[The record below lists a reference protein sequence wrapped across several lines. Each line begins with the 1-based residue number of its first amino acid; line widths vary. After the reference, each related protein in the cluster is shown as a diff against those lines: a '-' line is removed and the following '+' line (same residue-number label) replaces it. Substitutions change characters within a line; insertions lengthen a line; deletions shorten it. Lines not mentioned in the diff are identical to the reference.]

1 MDQGIINP
9 KSLAFPKDDREDPV
23 AVVPTFYGD
32 EYIDRS
38 AYLKFNNAIKR
49 MSEPRE
55 VEHVEVD
62 VESVFRN
69 DTGNIYAVVYH
80 YENCT
85 TDSDMLVKSKN
96 GVWAFYRNKIRFRP
110 SFVSAYISSI
120 YGYKK
125 LSETQ
130 IAQELAQV
138 LAIKSKMAILENYVL
153 SVWPCGINI
162 SRCTI
167 TEGEMTSAE
176 MVDFVPYE
184 TFERDKIKDFY
195 HELLSRYVS
204 EADLNIEHLPEDVIK
219 ETLNSSLERMKKKN
233 NK

>member
-138 LAIKSKMAILENYVL
+138 PAIKSKMAILENYVL
-153 SVWPCGINI
+153 SVWPGGINI
-162 SRCTI
+162 SRCTV

>member
-96 GVWAFYRNKIRFRP
+96 GVWTFYRNKIRFRP

-138 LAIKSKMAILENYVL
+138 PAIKSKMVILENYVL
-153 SVWPCGINI
+153 SVWPGGINI

>member
-9 KSLAFPKDDREDPV
+9 KSLAFPKDNSEAPV
-23 AVVPTFYGD
+23 AVVPTFYGN
-32 EYIDRS
+32 EYTDRS

-55 VEHVEVD
+55 VERAEAD
-62 VESVFRN
+62 VEFVFRN
-69 DTGNIYAVVYH
+69 DSHNLYAVVFH
-80 YENCT
+80 YEDGT
-85 TDSDMLVKSKN
+85 TDSDMLVKVK
-96 GVWAFYRNKIRFRP
+96 GGAWAFYRNKIRFRP

-125 LSETQ
+125 LLESQ
-130 IAQELAQV
+130 VAQELAQIP
-138 LAIKSKMAILENYVL
+138 AFKSKMAILENYVL
-153 SVWPCGINI
+153 AVWPGGINI
-162 SRCTI
+162 SKCSI
-167 TEGEMTSAE
+167 KEGEMTSAE

-184 TFERDKIKDFY
+184 TFEKDRIKDFY

-204 EADLNIEHLPEDVIK
+204 EADLNIAHLPEDVIK

>member
-69 DTGNIYAVVYH
+69 DTGKIYAVVYH

-138 LAIKSKMAILENYVL
+138 PAIKSKMAILENYVL
-153 SVWPCGINI
+153 SVWPGGINI

>member
-138 LAIKSKMAILENYVL
+138 PAIKTKMAILENYVL
-153 SVWPCGINI
+153 SVWPGGINI

>member
-138 LAIKSKMAILENYVL
+138 PAIKSKMAILENYVL
-153 SVWPCGINI
+153 SVWPGGINI

-176 MVDFVPYE
+176 MVDFVPHE

>member
-55 VEHVEVD
+55 VEHVEVN

-138 LAIKSKMAILENYVL
+138 PAIKSKMAILENYVL
-153 SVWPCGINI
+153 SVWPGGINI

-167 TEGEMTSAE
+167 TEGKMTSVE

-184 TFERDKIKDFY
+184 PFERDKIKDFY

-204 EADLNIEHLPEDVIK
+204 EADLNIKHLPEDVIK

>member
-1 MDQGIINP
+1 MDHGVINP
-9 KSLAFPKDDREDPV
+9 KSLAFPKDDNNDPV
-23 AVVPTFYGD
+23 AVMPTFFGE

-55 VEHVEVD
+55 VEHVEAD

-96 GVWAFYRNKIRFRP
+96 GVWAFYRNKIRFQP
-110 SFVSAYISSI
+110 SFVSTYISSI

-125 LSETQ
+125 LSESQ
-130 IAQELAQV
+130 IAQELAKV
-138 LAIKSKMAILENYVL
+138 PAIKSKMAILENYVL
-153 SVWPCGINI
+153 SVWPGGINI
-162 SRCTI
+162 ARCAI

-184 TFERDKIKDFY
+184 TLERDRIKDFY

-204 EADLNIEHLPEDVIK
+204 ETDLNIEHLSEDIIK
-219 ETLNSSLERMKKKN
+219 DTLNRSLERMKKKF

>member
-96 GVWAFYRNKIRFRP
+96 GVWAFYRNKICFRP

-138 LAIKSKMAILENYVL
+138 PAIKSKMAILENYVL
-153 SVWPCGINI
+153 SVWPGGINI

>member
-1 MDQGIINP
+1 MDHGIINP
-9 KSLAFPKDDREDPV
+9 KSMAFPKDDNNDPV
-23 AVVPTFYGD
+23 AVMPTFFGE

-55 VEHVEVD
+55 VEHVEAD

-96 GVWAFYRNKIRFRP
+96 GVWAFYRNKIRFQP

-130 IAQELAQV
+130 IAQELAKV
-138 LAIKSKMAILENYVL
+138 PAIKSKMAILENYVL
-153 SVWPCGINI
+153 SVWPGGINI
-162 SRCTI
+162 SRCSVK
-167 TEGEMTSAE
+167 EGEMTSAE

-184 TFERDKIKDFY
+184 TFERDRIKDFY

-204 EADLNIEHLPEDVIK
+204 ESDLNIEHLPEDVIK
-219 ETLNSSLERMKKKN
+219 DTLNRSLERMKKKN

>member
-130 IAQELAQV
+130 IAQELAQFP
-138 LAIKSKMAILENYVL
+138 AIKSKMAILENYVL
-153 SVWPCGINI
+153 SVWPGGINI

>member
-138 LAIKSKMAILENYVL
+138 PAIKSKMAILENYVL
-153 SVWPCGINI
+153 SVWPGGINI

>member
-9 KSLAFPKDDREDPV
+9 KSLAFPKDDNNDPV
-23 AVVPTFYGD
+23 AVMPTFYGD
-32 EYIDRS
+32 EYTDRS

-55 VEHVEVD
+55 VEHVEAD

-69 DTGNIYAVVYH
+69 NTGNIYAVVYH

-96 GVWAFYRNKIRFRP
+96 GVWSFYRNKIRFQP

-130 IAQELAQV
+130 IAQELAKV
-138 LAIKSKMAILENYVL
+138 PAIKSKMAILENYVL
-153 SVWPCGINI
+153 SVWPGGINI
-162 SRCTI
+162 SRCSVK
-167 TEGEMTSAE
+167 EGEMTSAE
-176 MVDFVPYE
+176 MIDFVPYE
-184 TFERDKIKDFY
+184 TLDRDRIKDFY

-219 ETLNSSLERMKKKN
+219 DTLNRSLERMKKKN

>member
-1 MDQGIINP
+1 MDQGVINP
-9 KSLAFPKDDREDPV
+9 KNLAFPKDDREDPI
-23 AVVPTFYGD
+23 AVVPTFNGD
-32 EYIDRS
+32 EYFDRS

-55 VEHVEVD
+55 VEHVEAD

-69 DTGNIYAVVYH
+69 ETGYIYAVVYH

-85 TDSDMLVKSKN
+85 TDSYMLVKSKN
-96 GVWAFYRNKIRFRP
+96 GVWSFYRNKIRFRP

-125 LSETQ
+125 LPEIQ
-130 IAQELAQV
+130 IAKELAKV
-138 LAIKSKMAILENYVL
+138 PAFKSKMAILENYVL
-153 SVWPCGINI
+153 AVWPGGINI
-162 SRCTI
+162 SRCSVK
-167 TEGEMTSAE
+167 EGEMTSAE

-184 TFERDKIKDFY
+184 TLERDRIKDFY

-204 EADLNIEHLPEDVIK
+204 ETDLNIEHLPEDVIK
-219 ETLNSSLERMKKKN
+219 DALNSSMDRMKKKN

>member
-138 LAIKSKMAILENYVL
+138 PAIKSKMAILENYVL
-153 SVWPCGINI
+153 SVWAGGINI

>member
-96 GVWAFYRNKIRFRP
+96 GVWMFYRNKIRFRP

-138 LAIKSKMAILENYVL
+138 PAIKSKMAILENYVL
-153 SVWPCGINI
+153 SVWSGGINI

-184 TFERDKIKDFY
+184 TFERDRIKDFY

>member
-9 KSLAFPKDDREDPV
+9 KSLAFPKDDNNDPV
-23 AVVPTFYGD
+23 AVMPTFYGD
-32 EYIDRS
+32 EYTDRS

-55 VEHVEVD
+55 VEHVEAD
-62 VESVFRN
+62 VEFVFRN
-69 DTGNIYAVVYH
+69 ETHHLYAVVFH
-80 YENCT
+80 YEDGT
-85 TDSDMLVKSKN
+85 TDSDMLVKLKN
-96 GVWAFYRNKIRFRP
+96 GVWAFYRNKIRLRP

-125 LSETQ
+125 LSEIQ
-130 IAQELAQV
+130 IAQELAKV
-138 LAIKSKMAILENYVL
+138 PAIKSKMAIIENYVL
-153 SVWPCGINI
+153 SVWPGGINI
-162 SRCTI
+162 ARCAI

-184 TFERDKIKDFY
+184 TLERDRIKDFY

-204 EADLNIEHLPEDVIK
+204 ETDLNIEHLPEDVIK

>member
-9 KSLAFPKDDREDPV
+9 QSLAFPKDDREDPV

-138 LAIKSKMAILENYVL
+138 PAIKSKMAILENYVL
-153 SVWPCGINI
+153 SVWPGGINI

>member
-23 AVVPTFYGD
+23 TVVPTFYGD

-138 LAIKSKMAILENYVL
+138 PAIKSKMAILENYVL
-153 SVWPCGINI
+153 SVWPGGINI

>member
-138 LAIKSKMAILENYVL
+138 PAIKSKMAILENYVL
-153 SVWPCGINI
+153 SVWPGGINI

-204 EADLNIEHLPEDVIK
+204 EADLNIDHLPEDVIK

>member
-153 SVWPCGINI
+153 SVWPGGINI

>member
-96 GVWAFYRNKIRFRP
+96 GVWTFYRNKIRFRP

-138 LAIKSKMAILENYVL
+138 PAIKSKMAILENYVL
-153 SVWPCGINI
+153 SVWPGGINI

>member
-1 MDQGIINP
+1 MDQGVIDPVN
-9 KSLAFPKDDREDPV
+9 LAFPKDDREDPI
-23 AVVPTFYGD
+23 AVVPTFNGD
-32 EYIDRS
+32 EYFDRS

-55 VEHVEVD
+55 VEHVEAD

-96 GVWAFYRNKIRFRP
+96 GVWAFYRNKIRFQP
-110 SFVSAYISSI
+110 SFVSTYISSI

-125 LSETQ
+125 LSESQ
-130 IAQELAQV
+130 IAQELAEV
-138 LAIKSKMAILENYVL
+138 PAIKSKMAILENYVL
-153 SVWPCGINI
+153 SVWPGGINI
-162 SRCTI
+162 SRCSVK
-167 TEGEMTSAE
+167 EGEMTSAE

-184 TFERDKIKDFY
+184 TLERDRIKDFY

-204 EADLNIEHLPEDVIK
+204 ESDLNIEHLSEDIIK
-219 ETLNSSLERMKKKN
+219 ETLNRSLERMKKKN

>member
-55 VEHVEVD
+55 VEHVEID

-130 IAQELAQV
+130 IAQELAQFP
-138 LAIKSKMAILENYVL
+138 AIKSKMAILENYVL
-153 SVWPCGINI
+153 SVWPGGINI

>member
-85 TDSDMLVKSKN
+85 TDSDMFVKSKN

-138 LAIKSKMAILENYVL
+138 PAIKSKMAILENYVL
-153 SVWPCGINI
+153 SVWPGGINI

>member
-1 MDQGIINP
+1 MDHGIINP
-9 KSLAFPKDDREDPV
+9 KSLAFPKDYNNDPV
-23 AVVPTFYGD
+23 AVMPTFFGE

-55 VEHVEVD
+55 VEHVEAD

-96 GVWAFYRNKIRFRP
+96 GVWAFYRNKIRFQP

-125 LSETQ
+125 LSESQ
-130 IAQELAQV
+130 IAQELAKV
-138 LAIKSKMAILENYVL
+138 PAIKSKMAILENYVL
-153 SVWPCGINI
+153 SVWPGGINI
-162 SRCTI
+162 SRCSVK
-167 TEGEMTSAE
+167 EGEMTSAE

-184 TFERDKIKDFY
+184 TLERDRIKDFY

-219 ETLNSSLERMKKKN
+219 DTLNSSLERMKKKN

>member
-1 MDQGIINP
+1 MDHGIINP
-9 KSLAFPKDDREDPV
+9 KSLAFPKDDNNDPV
-23 AVVPTFYGD
+23 AVMPTFFGE

-55 VEHVEVD
+55 VEHVEAD

-96 GVWAFYRNKIRFRP
+96 GVWSFYRNKIRFRP
-110 SFVSAYISSI
+110 SFVSTYISSI

-125 LSETQ
+125 LSESQ
-130 IAQELAQV
+130 IAQELAKV
-138 LAIKSKMAILENYVL
+138 PAIKSKMAILENYVL
-153 SVWPCGINI
+153 SVWPGGINI
-162 SRCTI
+162 SRCSVK
-167 TEGEMTSAE
+167 EGEMTSAE

-184 TFERDKIKDFY
+184 TLERDRIKDFY

-204 EADLNIEHLPEDVIK
+204 ETDLNIEHLPEDVIK